1 MSEISLKF
9 IENSQKIKVVDRVA
23 IISFVSFFLTEC
35 LLNNIV

>member
-23 IISFVSFFLTEC
+23 IISFVSFFLTYR
-35 LLNNIV
+35 VFT